1 MAFNWLKNTKN
12 TKNTKKKRKDYLL
25 QREMRIMSENI
36 K

>member
-1 MAFNWLKNTKN
+1 MAFNWLKN